1 MNAKSDYSRTW
12 GTHYSATGN
21 GAHFPKGVES
31 MPVDFAARMKEAEKA
46 GMLSSGDYLKLKAG
60 PNRFRLMSECLPHES
75 EFQGR
80 KNFKWLCYVLDR
92 VDGKVK
98 PFFMPHTIYKQ
109 IVEFQRSEEYAF
121 DDVPMPYDLTI
132 TADAKVGT
140 KEVKY
145 TLTPARKNT
154 PLTDDEMSLLDQAK
168 PLAELQKA
176 LLEKN
181 GKNRG
186 NNSMPDDDVP
196 HPADSDEEPF

>member
-1 MNAKSDYSRTW
+1 
-12 GTHYSATGN
+12 
-21 GAHFPKGVES
+21 
-31 MPVDFAARMKEAEKA
+31 MPVDFGARMKEAEKA

-60 PNRFRLMSECLPHES
+60 PNRFRLVSECLPHEG

-92 VDGKVK
+92 VDGKIK

-109 IVEFQRSEEYAF
+109 IVEFQRSDEYAF
-121 DDVPMPYDLTI
+121 EDVPMPYDLTI

-154 PLTDDEMSLLDQAK
+154 ELTVEEQAQLATVK
-168 PLAELQKA
+168 PLADVKKSLD
-176 LLEKN
+176 EKK
-181 GKNRG
+181 GK
-186 NNSMPDDDVP
+186 PDEHDQSAP
-196 HPADSDEEPF
+196 HHTDEDSDGPF

>member
-1 MNAKSDYSRTW
+1 MA
-12 GTHYSATGN
+12 
-21 GAHFPKGVES
+21 
-31 MPVDFAARMKEAEKA
+31 VDFAARMKEAEKA

-60 PNRFRLMSECLPHES
+60 ANRFRLMSECLPHEG

-92 VDGKVK
+92 VDGKIK

-121 DDVPMPYDLTI
+121 EDVPMPYDLTI

-154 PLTDDEMSLLDQAK
+154 ELTTEELAQWATVT
-168 PLAELQKA
+168 PLADVKKKLD
-176 LLEKN
+176 EKN
-181 GKNRG
+181 AKGG
-186 NNSMPDDDVP
+186 GQQSQPHDDDAPP
-196 HPADSDEEPF
+196 HDDSDF